1 MVEGHDFKRFPEL
14 TNSQMDIYYFA
25 SPHKQIAEDFFCKV
39 IRVTD
44 GDTIQ
49 VMWEERDFDF
59 PIRFLDINA
68 PEMNEERG
76 KEVKDWLAQR
86 ILNQEVEILID
97 RNNRVDKWGRL
108 LGRIFHRGMDTGT
121 EMMNLGLVTSFE
133 ARNEGDI
140 PKLNKEIPI
149 KWV

>member
-1 MVEGHDFKRFPEL
+1 MAHDFEKFPEL
-14 TNSQMDIYYFA
+14 TNSQMDFYYFE
-25 SPHKQIAEDFFCKV
+25 SPHKQIFENFFAKV

-49 VMWEERDFDF
+49 VKWEERDFDF

-76 KEVKDWLAQR
+76 QAVKDWLKER
-86 ILNQEVEILID
+86 IEGAEVEILI
-97 RNNRVDKWGRL
+97 NKKNRVDKWGRL
-108 LGRIFHRGMDTGT
+108 LGHIFHRGMDTGN

-133 ARNEGDI
+133 ARNEGKI
-140 PKLNKEIPI
+140 PNPNKEMAVER
-149 KWV
+149 WF